1 MKKRLWVS
9 AAVALVTVPAAYGLV
24 GVAPGEMGMGPIGR
38 LEVPSFTGYY
48 DGHKDR
54 FLSTDVS
61 SRSAARMEKINF
73 SARIGKVK
81 GLPEIYIVEGR
92 AAAGQLPVFGS
103 EPGEPDYSPLWD
115 ETILTWKPG
124 STNERGTLGCS
135 HHRPH
140 RPGPFPAGDEEDPK
154 CCRLG
159 DQQPERTHGGG
170 RLTIWHPDRVR
181 VARRAPRRPEH
192 RGRVSSLPQWSA
204 R

>member
-124 STNERGTLGCS
+124 STPVLITSDNQIDKLEKTSGLTERDGHAVLNCPIVKIG
-135 HHRPH
+135 
-140 RPGPFPAGDEEDPK
+140 K
-154 CCRLG
+154 
-159 DQQPERTHGGG
+159 
-170 RLTIWHPDRVR
+170 
-181 VARRAPRRPEH
+181 
-192 RGRVSSLPQWSA
+192 
-204 R
+204 